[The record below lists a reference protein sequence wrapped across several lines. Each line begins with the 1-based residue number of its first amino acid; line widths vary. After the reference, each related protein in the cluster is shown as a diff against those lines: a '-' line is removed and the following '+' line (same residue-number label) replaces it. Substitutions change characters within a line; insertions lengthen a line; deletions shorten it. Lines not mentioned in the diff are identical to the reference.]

1 MLTLVRFLLCT
12 GLLSCAVLSSSRST
26 AILPFARH
34 QSATHMAKSLLG
46 WLPRLAG
53 RPWRPLDFSQA
64 ARSPRLPA
72 NDKIDEE
79 CLPDYL
85 ASRYYPVRLGEII
98 RDQYQVVGKLGY
110 GASSTVWL
118 ARDLVYV
125 RVSSL
130 GISI

>member
-1 MLTLVRFLLCT
+1 MLTSAPTPKCS
-12 GLLSCAVLSSSRST
+12 GLSSSPLH
-26 AILPFARH
+26 AALPYFLLAQH
-34 QSATHMAKSLLG
+34 LSITTMSKSLLG

-53 RPWRPLDFSQA
+53 RPWKPLDFSQA
-64 ARSPRLPA
+64 VRFTRLSVD
-72 NDKIDEE
+72 DKVDEE

-118 ARDLVYV
+118 ARDLV
-125 RVSSL
+125 
-130 GISI
+130 